1 MPDKKLTIRDETSEF
16 LLYTSP
22 QGEVKVEVLL
32 GEETIWLTLNR
43 MAALFGVDKSGISR
57 HLKNVYESGE
67 LEREATVAKIATVQ
81 QEGDREVSRD
91 LEYYNLDARL
101 TLTPL
106 IY

>member
-1 MPDKKLTIRDETSEF
+1 MPDKNLTIRDETSEF